1 VRVTALVLGL
11 SIVLV
16 SCADSNGLNNTSPP
30 SPGLGSGTQTADPPP
45 PNPPQPAVVGFVQDG
60 DSAAVVINGEEERL
74 RLIGINT
81 PERDE
86 CYGDEARQLFKDLAE
101 GQEAQVVTD
110 VERTDRFGRILGYL
124 YIGDTLINAE
134 LVRQGAAIARPFEP
148 NTTLQ
153 DHLEE
158 AEEQAQRLQLGM
170 WAPAACGGHEDSPIV
185 IAAISADAPGRDD
198 ENLNGEFI
206 VVANTSSAAIDLSGW
221 GVKDESS
228 VHRYT
233 FPDGVTLAPETSL
246 TLYTGCGNDGA
257 NAVYWCNDSPVWDN
271 SGDTGFISDE
281 TGQVRHLLG
290 Y

>member
-1 VRVTALVLGL
+1 MRSTALVVAL
-11 SIVLV
+11 SLALA
-16 SCADSNGLNNTSPP
+16 SCGNAGVGNAALPSSATSSVAP
-30 SPGLGSGTQTADPPP
+30 TADPPP
-45 PNPPQPAVVGFVQDG
+45 PNPPRAAFVDFVQDG
-60 DSAAVVINGEEERL
+60 DSATIVIDGEQERL

-101 GQEAQVVTD
+101 GKDVQVVTD
-110 VERTDRFGRILGYL
+110 VERTDQYGRTLAYL
-124 YIGDTLINAE
+124 YIDNILINAE
-134 LVRQGAAIARPFEP
+134 LARQGAAIARPFEP

-158 AEEQAQRLQLGM
+158 AEDQAQLGQLGM
-170 WAPAACGGHEDSPIV
+170 WAPTACGGNDDSPIV
-185 IAAISADAPGRDD
+185 IVVINANAPGRDD

-206 VVANTSSAAIDLSGW
+206 VVENISSKEIELSGW

-233 FPDGVTLAPETSL
+233 FPDGVTLAPHTSVSL
-246 TLYTGCGNDGA
+246 FTGCGNDA
-257 NAVYWCNDSPVWDN
+257 ATELYWCNDGPVWDN
-271 SGDTGFISDE
+271 SGDTAFLSDE
-281 TGQVRHLLG
+281 AGQVRHRLS

>member
-1 VRVTALVLGL
+1 MRITALILGL
-11 SIVLV
+11 SVALT
-16 SCADSNGLNNTSPP
+16 SCGNSGAVDSAPP
-30 SPGLGSGTQTADPPP
+30 SSAGGSVAATADPAP
-45 PNPPQPAVVGFVQDG
+45 PNPPQPAFVDFVQDG
-60 DSAAVVINGEEERL
+60 DSATVVINGDEQRL

-86 CYGDEARQLFKDLAE
+86 CYGDEARQLFKELAE
-101 GQEAQVVTD
+101 GRDVQVVTD
-110 VERTDRFGRILGYL
+110 VEPMDQYGRTLAYL
-124 YIGDTLINAE
+124 YLDGILINAE

-158 AEEQAQRLQLGM
+158 AEEQAQRSQLGM
-170 WAPAACGGHEDSPIV
+170 WAPAACGGDENSPIV
-185 IAAISADAPGRDD
+185 IAAINADAPGRDD

-206 VVANTSSAAIDLSGW
+206 VVENTSRETMDLSGW

-233 FPDGVTLAPETSL
+233 FPDGVTLAPDTSL
-246 TLYTGCGNDGA
+246 TLFTGCGNDGTTDL
-257 NAVYWCNDSPVWDN
+257 YWCNDSPVWDN
-271 SGDTGFISDE
+271 SGDTAFISDG
-281 TGQVRHLLG
+281 TGQVRHRLS